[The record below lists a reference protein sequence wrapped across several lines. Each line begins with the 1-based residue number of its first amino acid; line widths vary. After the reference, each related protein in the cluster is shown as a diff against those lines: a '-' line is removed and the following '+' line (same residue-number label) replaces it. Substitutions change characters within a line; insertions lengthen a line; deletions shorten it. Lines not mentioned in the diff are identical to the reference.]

1 MNKAKLEKERK
12 KIDLLDK
19 KLLNLIVKRTKIVQK
34 IIKIK
39 KNKKQII
46 DKKRIKKVLRNIKIK
61 SIKKGIDST
70 ITKKIWTAMIKSYIE
85 FERKNFNK

>member
-1 MNKAKLEKERK
+1 MNKRKLEKERK

-19 KLLNLIVKRTKIVQK
+19 NLLNLIIKRTKIVHK

-39 KNKKQII
+39 KSKKQII
-46 DKKRIKKVLRNIKIK
+46 DKKRIRKVLRNIKVK

-70 ITKKIWTAMIKSYIE
+70 ITKKIWTAMIKAYIE
-85 FERKNFNK
+85 YERKNFNK